1 MTQPMKG
8 QKGLS
13 VMVGGGVSR
22 NELLEAI
29 RLVLP
34 NEPGVA
40 LIHSDLSNF
49 RVEDKDF
56 IWNILYAVEVLVTE
70 GWTLLFPSFTFSFC
84 SGKSFSYNKSL
95 SETGILADKVLLNF
109 SCAKRTAAPIYS
121 FVSLGNK
128 TSLINNLLPRTTF
141 GFGSVFEWLEK
152 QDAQVV
158 MLGCDWKYCTQFHRY
173 EELVNVKYRGFKTF
187 EGIADYGEGD
197 VFADSTMFVRSLD
210 LQPIND
216 FSPAVSEMEAADL
229 IKKAIIFEADIQ
241 SASVTELKD
250 VCLRQL
256 ESDPFYYLSNKNEV
270 LKKVREVAERNKQ
283 DELSISVFSSRNT
296 QLFERHLKLSL
307 DHLVP
312 ERKSLIHQIP
322 FGQMY
327 KSLIDQSSDAYRSP
341 SFIKIFIDRFKDL
354 PGVNFFDR
362 DKTLAAAFKYAET
375 IKDFHEAVGGWSVVH
390 LFANEPHSLAA
401 NQSLLH
407 EKLVIECNEILIGEL
422 KSVSQVVLVN
432 LAAELASYNGASFD
446 PRLEFIGRFPFS
458 DGFSSY
464 LARKWVS
471 FVIAMLGK
479 DVRLIIVDLDNTL
492 WGGVLGEEGVKGLQL
507 GGDYPGNA
515 FKAFQAEL
523 LEHQKRG
530 VALGVAS
537 KNDEDLAFKAIL
549 EMPDMLISEKNI
561 QVHGINWEPKWK
573 NIDRMAT
580 ELNLGLSSVMF
591 IDDNPVERESVK
603 RNLPD
608 VKILPLTDDPA
619 EYVSILRSS
628 PYLQPVIV
636 TEEDLSRLENFAVTK
651 ERKALKTKS
660 VSLDDYY
667 HSLGM
672 LINLTSISA
681 SNSSRAAQL
690 CQKTNQFNT
699 TTRRYDQ
706 KQLFAMKQAGNDV
719 LVINY
724 ADKLSSP
731 ENIGLLIIKYQDK
744 REATI
749 DLFLLSCRVLGRGI
763 EAAIPNIAA
772 KIVAAK
778 GVEILK
784 AEIIETE
791 RNTPARNVY
800 KEAGF
805 LQFNSGSIWTLET
818 KKQIVPKWIE
828 YKITKDVHE

>member
-1 MTQPMKG
+1 MKA
-8 QKGLS
+8 QKYFS
-13 VMVGGGVSR
+13 EIVEDNVAR
-22 NELLEAI
+22 EKLLEAI

-34 NEPGVA
+34 KKPGVA

-49 RVEDKDF
+49 RVKDKDF
-56 IWNILYAVEVLVTE
+56 IWSILYAVEILVTE

-84 SGKSFSYNKSL
+84 SGKPFSHNKSP

-109 SCAKRTAAPIYS
+109 SGAKRTAAPIYS
-121 FVSLGNK
+121 FVSLGK
-128 TSLINNLLPRTTF
+128 ETASINSLLPKTTF
-141 GFGSVFEWLEK
+141 GFDSVFEWLEK
-152 QDAQVV
+152 QNAQVV

-173 EELVNVKYRGFKTF
+173 EELAAVKYRDLKTF
-187 EGIADYGEGD
+187 KGTADYGEGAI
-197 VFADSTMFVRSLD
+197 FAESTMFVRSID
-210 LQPIND
+210 LEPIND
-216 FSPAVSEMEAADL
+216 FSPAVSEMEASDL
-229 IKKAIIFEADIQ
+229 IKKATIFDVNIQ
-241 SASVTELKD
+241 SSSVNKIKY

-256 ESDPFYYLSNKNEV
+256 EQDPFSYLSNKNEV
-270 LKKVREVAERNKQ
+270 LKRVREFTERNKQ
-283 DELSISVFSSRNT
+283 DELSISVFSSKNT
-296 QLFERHLKLSL
+296 ELFERYLKLFL
-307 DHLVP
+307 DDLVP
-312 ERKSLIHQIP
+312 ERKSLTHQIP

-327 KSLIDQSSDAYRSP
+327 KSLIDQAGNVYRSP
-341 SFIKIFIDRFKDL
+341 PFIKIFIDRFKDL
-354 PGVNFFDR
+354 PGVNVCDR
-362 DKTLAAAFKYAET
+362 DKTLAAVFQYAKS

-390 LFANEPHSLAA
+390 LFAKESPTLAA
-401 NQSLLH
+401 NQSYLH
-407 EKLVIECNEILIGEL
+407 EKLIVECNEILFDEL

-432 LAAELASYNGASFD
+432 LGAELASYDGASFD
-446 PRLEFIGRFPFS
+446 PRLEFIGKFPFS
-458 DGFSSY
+458 DSFSSY
-464 LARKWVS
+464 LARRWVS
-471 FVIAMLGK
+471 LVIAMLGK

-492 WGGVLGEEGVKGLQL
+492 WGGVLGEEGMEGLQL

-515 FKAFQAEL
+515 FKALQAEL

-537 KNDEDLAFKAIL
+537 KNDEDLALKAIS
-549 EMPDMLISEKNI
+549 EMPDMLIREQNI

-573 NIDRMAT
+573 NIDRMAA

-608 VKILPLTDDPA
+608 VKVLPLTDDPA
-619 EYVSILRSS
+619 QYVSILRSS
-628 PYLQPVIV
+628 PYLQPVTI
-636 TEEDLSRLENFAVTK
+636 TDEDLGRLKDFSISK
-651 ERKALKTKS
+651 ERNALKAKA

-667 HSLGM
+667 YSLGIS
-672 LINLTSISA
+672 LNLNDISA

-706 KQLFAMKQAGNDV
+706 KQLYALKQGGHEV

-724 ADKLSSP
+724 ADKFSPP
-731 ENIGLLIIKYQDK
+731 ENIGLLVIKYHNK
-744 REATI
+744 TEAII

-778 GVEILK
+778 GIGILK

-805 LQFNSGSIWTLET
+805 MKFNSDSIWKLET

-828 YKITKDVHE
+828 YSIKKENPI